1 MKKYEE
7 TRTAWKEPVEPY
19 VKHTF
24 KDIKARE
31 TTYNPITQKFHDPKV
46 ETHVEKVEK
55 EKFIEVLAKNK
66 VSSEYFH

>member
-19 VKHTF
+19 VKHTY

-31 TTYNPITQKFHDPKV
+31 TTYNPITQKFNDPKI
-46 ETHVEKVEK
+46 ENHVEKAE
-55 EKFIEVLAKNK
+55 
-66 VSSEYFH
+66 